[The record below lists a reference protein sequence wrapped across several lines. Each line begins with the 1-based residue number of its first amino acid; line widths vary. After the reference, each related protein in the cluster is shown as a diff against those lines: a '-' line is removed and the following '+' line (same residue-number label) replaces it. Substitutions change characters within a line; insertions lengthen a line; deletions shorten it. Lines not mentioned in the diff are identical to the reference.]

1 MFDARAWK
9 ISRPF
14 YVDGQIA
21 RMPRFP
27 RDLENERR
35 SAATFQSIPLLS
47 DRLILVL
54 IWLKY
59 DNLIP
64 PHSAKLADI
73 TPHYFVGKPL

>member
-21 RMPRFP
+21 RIPRFP

-35 SAATFQSIPLLS
+35 SAATFQFIPLPVRSSHIGS
-47 DRLILVL
+47 DLVE
-54 IWLKY
+54 I
-59 DNLIP
+59 
-64 PHSAKLADI
+64 
-73 TPHYFVGKPL
+73 

>member
-35 SAATFQSIPLLS
+35 RAATFQFIPLPVRSSHIGS
-47 DRLILVL
+47 DLVE
-54 IWLKY
+54 I
-59 DNLIP
+59 
-64 PHSAKLADI
+64 
-73 TPHYFVGKPL
+73 

>member
-9 ISRPF
+9 MSRPF

-21 RMPRFP
+21 RILAFRAIWRTKGAAQPLSNSFP
-27 RDLENERR
+27 
-35 SAATFQSIPLLS
+35 SLS

-54 IWLKY
+54 IWLKC

-73 TPHYFVGKPL
+73 TPHHFVGKPL